1 MKMEKI
7 KPVPKYIVAR
17 IKKLDAKTHSKPS
30 GLVRYYSYLTKN
42 DGELVKVTVAVRHQW
57 KNWYYKQVAVH
68 GIDSDTCFVKDMVR
82 FFMGNLSVGW
92 YEEGLT
98 KTRKWYEDPEWGWHY
113 DNMFDPFAPCVNK
126 EFAKKI
132 PEFKYS
138 ALELYTNADVIPYL
152 RRYRQYPQAE
162 YLVKLGLSHL
172 TKSIQLLRLLGKSKQ
187 FQRWISK
194 NRASLTYG
202 GYYVSAIMA
211 AFKKGDELDKA
222 QKYEELKKSLCSDK
236 DYQPLREFLNHE
248 YVEYLDYIIKQGISH
263 RLYWDYFK
271 ACRELELDMSLE
283 RNKFPHD
290 FKHWHDVRIDEY
302 RSKKAM
308 LDAKKRAEFYAQFA
322 SVAEKYL
329 PMQKDE
335 KGVYIVLIAKSPAEL
350 DKEGETLHHCVG
362 RMGYDQKFV
371 REETLIFFIR
381 SAEQPDVPLVT
392 VEYSLKTHKILQCY
406 ADHNQT
412 PTQEITDFVHKKW
425 LPYANRKLK
434 KIAA

>member
-7 KPVPKYIVAR
+7 KPIPKYIVAR
-17 IKKLDAKTHSKPS
+17 IKKLDAKKHPTPS
-30 GLVRYYSYLTKN
+30 GIVRYYSYLTKN

-82 FFMGNLSVGW
+82 FFMGNLAVGW
-92 YEEGLT
+92 YDEGLT
-98 KTRKWYEDPEWGWHY
+98 KTRKWYEDPDWGWHY
-113 DNMFDPFAPCVNK
+113 DNMFDPYAPCVNN

-138 ALELYTNADVIPYL
+138 AIDLYDDADIIPYL

-162 YLVKLGLSHL
+162 YLVKLGLPHL

-194 NRASLTYG
+194 NRTTLSHR

-211 AFKKGDELDKA
+211 AFKKGMELDTA

-236 DYQPLREFLNHE
+236 DYQPLRDFLNHE
-248 YVEYLDYIIKQGISH
+248 YVEYLDYIIDKGISH

-283 RNKFPHD
+283 RNRYPHD

-308 LDAKKRAEFYAQFA
+308 LDAKKREALYAQFA

-329 PMQKDE
+329 PMQKNGN
-335 KGVYIVLIAKSPAEL
+335 GVYIVLIAKSPAEL
-350 DKEGETLHHCVG
+350 DKEGELLHHCVG
-362 RMGYDQKFV
+362 GMGYDQKFV

-406 ADHNQT
+406 ADHNTT
-412 PTQEITDFVHKKW
+412 PATEITDFVHKKW

>member
-7 KPVPKYIVAR
+7 KPIPKYIVER
-17 IKKLDAKTHSKPS
+17 IKKLDAKKHPTPI

-57 KNWYYKQVAVH
+57 KNWYCKQVAVH
-68 GIDSDTCFVKDMVR
+68 GIDSDICFVKDMVR
-82 FFMGNLSVGW
+82 YFMGTLAVGW

-98 KTRKWYEDPEWGWHY
+98 KTKKWYEDPEWGWHY
-113 DNMFDPFAPCVNK
+113 DSSFDPYAPCVNK
-126 EFAKKI
+126 EYAKKI
-132 PEFKYS
+132 PELKYS
-138 ALELYTNADVIPYL
+138 ALDLYDNADIIPYL

-162 YLVKLGLSHL
+162 YLVKLGLSDL
-172 TKSIQLLRLLGKSKQ
+172 TKSIQLLRLLGKNKQ

-194 NRASLTYG
+194 NRIALG
-202 GYYVSAIMA
+202 NRGYYVSAIMA
-211 AFKKGDELDKA
+211 AFKKGVDINAA
-222 QKYEELKKSLCSDK
+222 QRYEELKKSLCSDR
-236 DYQPLREFLNHE
+236 DYKPLREFLNHE
-248 YVEYLDYIIKQGISH
+248 YAEYLNYILEKGISH
-263 RLYWDYFK
+263 SLYWDYFK

-302 RSKKAM
+302 RSKRAM
-308 LDAKKRAEFYAQFA
+308 LDEKKRAEHYRQFA

-329 PMQKDE
+329 SLQKAE
-335 KGVYIVLIAKSPAEL
+335 KGAYLVLIAKSPAEL
-350 DKEGETLHHCVG
+350 VKEGEILHHCVG
-362 RMGYDQKFV
+362 GMGYDQKFV

-381 SAEQPDVPLVT
+381 SADQPDVPMVT

-406 ADHNQT
+406 ADHNTQ
-412 PTQEITDFVHKKW
+412 PAQEITDFVHKKW